1 MIKYAPFADQNEDRL
16 GMVASL
22 QLLLML
28 IGAFAL
34 KTDDKESGTYDG
46 VVIATSLMI
55 MNIGV
60 FVLGVWTI
68 IYAFPDAKS
77 GIDNC
82 LRKCCKNF
90 ARCFTC
96 CCRKKKK
103 VGKLSSVVENINLP
117 TPGKKMKVNEN
128 GNKYK
133 VKNDNTISSLTMKK
147 EEEEEKIM
155 MDDNEV
161 EVIKLT

>member
-1 MIKYAPFADQNEDRL
+1 
-16 GMVASL
+16 
-22 QLLLML
+22 
-28 IGAFAL
+28 
-34 KTDDKESGTYDG
+34 
-46 VVIATSLMI
+46 

-77 GIDNC
+77 VIDKY

-117 TPGKKMKVNEN
+117 TPGKKMNMKVNEN